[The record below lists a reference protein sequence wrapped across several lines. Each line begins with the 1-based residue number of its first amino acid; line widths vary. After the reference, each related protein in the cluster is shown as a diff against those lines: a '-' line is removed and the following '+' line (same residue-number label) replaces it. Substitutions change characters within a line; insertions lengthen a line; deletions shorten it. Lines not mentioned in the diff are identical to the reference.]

1 MSLPVNLNTRNSKMK
16 NFILT
21 ALFITAFAVS
31 AFAAPTAS
39 AGSSM
44 TVMVGEAI
52 RLDGSA
58 STGYATESQRDGTW
72 STLWQTG
79 DGLDAENTIKCPHVY
94 TTAGVY
100 TATLTVKDSS
110 GASSTASIQVA
121 ALDILAALSGDIQTL
136 TDSGNAETNRAN
148 LQAAVNAAA
157 AKSVTNEIRV
167 PAGFVFNDPLILPAR
182 SAVNYVTIRVAD
194 LSNLPQNVRVTA
206 NDKARLFRMNMR
218 GAGASGYNNGV
229 EMAYGAQYYRI
240 IGLEIR
246 KTVSETNT
254 DMIGS
259 EFVNNSVNQNH
270 LIIDR
275 TLLDGNGYETRKGA
289 VMNGQTMSL
298 LNSSVLNIKA
308 RGVETKAIAQWVG
321 GGALAVINCRLEAA
335 AINSLVGGSPVN
347 GVTDVLD
354 GYEFRGNYVWKDPS
368 WNGVGYGI
376 KNLWELKHGYNTVAV
391 GNIFENNYADGQ
403 SGEAILIKS
412 QTDEGCLYCEVR
424 NVDFRSN
431 KILNTRA
438 GFNVINMQAFNLP
451 HPAYANHIRFVNNL
465 WQQTHARGNLSQGAD
480 YFEVIHNTFTTID
493 ATDTPVSSFMTYTAG
508 SSGVPA
514 AYRAPGYKLLN
525 NLAYDAFYYNYSL
538 ASDTASGTGTLNG
551 YVGSDW
557 DMRKNVIG
565 NVSASAHPANN
576 FYPSSV
582 KPEFVNYAGGDYS
595 LKPNSPYKGA
605 ATDGKDIGADMA
617 TLNSS
622 TAPATSG
629 VWSLA
634 ATILSPPPA
643 ATPTPTIAYESDV
656 APRLNGMGDGKVTVA
671 DFIQIGRF
679 VAGLAAPV
687 DSSEFQR
694 ADSAPRSS
702 KGDGVITVSDY
713 IQAARYAAGIDPI
726 QTAGGPSAANVFQF
740 TEEGK
745 LTEES
750 LAFLSV
756 ENILQSGQVS
766 GENPLLSSG
775 VVRVVNTAASSGQ
788 SVLVSIETDP
798 TGNENGFGFTLNY
811 DSTKLGNPLVSLG
824 TGAATATLIPNTQ
837 QTGKVGVVVAFPSG
851 QTIQPGTK
859 QIITIR
865 FDVPAATP
873 AAQTALTFSDAPV
886 VREAINA
893 NAETVPTTFTDGI
906 IQILAPTAAS
916 VTAGGR
922 VTMSGG
928 RGVSGARVS
937 LIDSNGTTRIAF
949 TNPFGYYSF
958 TELDAGELYVLSV
971 SAKRLKFT
979 PPTRVMTIAEDT
991 GDINFT
997 AYTQRSGF

>member
-1 MSLPVNLNTRNSKMK
+1 MTLPANSNTSNSNKMK

-21 ALFITAFAVS
+21 TLSIMAFAVS

-39 AGSSM
+39 AGSNM
-44 TVMVGEAI
+44 VVTVGEAI

-58 STGYATESQRDGTW
+58 STGYATGSQRDGTW

-79 DGLDAENTIKCPHVY
+79 DGVDAENVIKCPHVY
-94 TTAGVY
+94 TAAGVY

-110 GASSTASIQVA
+110 GASSTASIQIS
-121 ALDILAALSGDIQTL
+121 ALDILPAASGNIQTL

-148 LQAAVNAAA
+148 LQAAIDAAA
-157 AKSVTNEIRV
+157 ANSATSEVRV
-167 PAGFVFNDPLILPAR
+167 PAGFVFNDPMILRAR
-182 SAVNYVTIRVAD
+182 TATSYVTIRAAD

-206 NDKARLFRMNMR
+206 NDKAKLFRMNMR

-229 EMAYGAQYYRI
+229 EMSYGAQYYRI

-246 KTVSETNT
+246 KTVSETNA
-254 DMIGS
+254 DMFGS

-289 VMNGQTMSL
+289 VMNGRTMSL
-298 LNSSVLNIKA
+298 INSSVLNIKA
-308 RGVETKAIAQWVG
+308 KGVETKAVANWVG
-321 GGALAVINCRLEAA
+321 GGPLAVVNCRLEAA
-335 AINSLVGGSPVN
+335 SINSLVGGSPVS
-347 GVTDVLD
+347 GAADVLD
-354 GYEFRGNYVWKDPS
+354 GYEFRGNYVWKNPA
-368 WNGVGYGI
+368 WNGVGYNI

-391 GNIFENNYADGQ
+391 GNIFENNYSDGQ

-412 QTDEGCLYCEVR
+412 QTDEGCAYCEVR

-438 GFNVINMQAFNLP
+438 GFNVINMQAFHTP
-451 HPAYANHIRFVNNL
+451 YPAYANHIRFVNNF
-465 WQQTHARGNLSQGAD
+465 WQQTHGRGNLSQGAD

-493 ATDTPVSSFMTYTAG
+493 AEDTPVSSFMTYAAG
-508 SSGVPA
+508 SSGVPDS
-514 AYRAPGYKLLN
+514 YRAPGYKLLN
-525 NLAYDAFYYNYSL
+525 NLAYDAFYYNYAL
-538 ASDTASGTGTLNG
+538 VSDTASGTGTLNG

-565 NVSASAHPANN
+565 NVSASTHPADN
-576 FYPSSV
+576 FYPASV
-582 KPEFVNYAGGDYS
+582 KPEFVDYAGGNFN
-595 LKPNSPYKGA
+595 LKSNSPYKGA

-617 TLNSS
+617 ALNSS
-622 TAPATSG
+622 TAPVTSG
-629 VWSLA
+629 VWNF
-634 ATILSPPPA
+634 ATTITNTIPA
-643 ATPTPTIAYESDV
+643 VTPAPAIGYESDV

-679 VAGLAAPV
+679 VAGLDAPK

-694 ADSAPRSS
+694 ADSAPRAS

-740 TEEGK
+740 TEDGK

-750 LAFLSV
+750 LAFLS
-756 ENILQSGQVS
+756 EEDILQKSREIGNESPLLQSGA
-766 GENPLLSSG
+766 
-775 VVRVVNTAASSGQ
+775 VRVVNTATSSGQ
-788 SVLVSIETDP
+788 KVLVSIETDP
-798 TGNENGFGFTLNY
+798 TGTENGFGFTLNY
-811 DSTKLGNPLVSLG
+811 DSTKLNNPLVLLG
-824 TGAATATLIPNTQ
+824 TGVAGATLIPNTQ
-837 QTGKVGVVVAFPSG
+837 QTGKVGVVIALPSG

-859 QIITIR
+859 QIITIL
-865 FDVPAATP
+865 FDVPAATS

-886 VREAINA
+886 VRQAINA
-893 NAETVPTTFTDGI
+893 NAENVPTTFTDGLV
-906 IQILAPTAAS
+906 QILAPTAAT
-916 VTAGGR
+916 VTAGGQ
-922 VTMSGG
+922 VTTPGG

-937 LIDSNGTTRIAF
+937 LIDSNGATQTVTT
-949 TNPFGYYSF
+949 NSFGYYHF
-958 TELDAGELYVLSV
+958 TELVAGETYVVSV
-971 SAKRLKFT
+971 RAKRLQFT
-979 PPTRVMTIAEDT
+979 SPTQVRTINGDT
-991 GDINFT
+991 FDIDFT
-997 AYTQRSGF
+997 SDR